1 MKASEKDLRDALSL
15 KIADKGCKNYSIKAG
30 AGGGKTTLLS
40 ERISRQIIDGT
51 PIEEFVII
59 TYTNAAANELRD
71 KISERL
77 REFLASGVGD
87 ENKTGKARDALNS
100 IELIQIST
108 IHAFLLR
115 ILREH
120 SFEAGIV
127 PDVKVMEEEENDA
140 RRERFFNKWYRDH
153 FDEIGKF
160 RDDWM
165 IHFESSNLDHDVT
178 REVFLNIF
186 NDIADIREEIIFD
199 TKDHTEE
206 LEKAASEYVT
216 KWLPELVLFKKVL
229 ETERPLNKNKTPK
242 TLNNDMQKAVDNIT
256 EAEAGSGNSI
266 DKAIMLSQALKT
278 IIDNV
283 KYNKKFYKYSDN
295 NDPFLE
301 YIPDIP
307 DNELEWKFETLY
319 NYMLISEKAGKAV
332 EYVCAMQK
340 EYQKENDDNA
350 LTLSNN
356 DILFRADRLL
366 SEHTG
371 ILDKLRNTYSKIYVD
386 EFQDTTGL
394 QARLIKLLAG
404 KKDTGPAAED
414 IEEDKLIVVGD
425 PKQSIYRFT
434 GAELS
439 VYEDVDGMMAKM
451 SDDLAESVS
460 LDTNF
465 RSNKDIVDWVNVKF
479 GKLMGSSYSPMDTD
493 WIVSEK
499 NALHGVYGYAADLE
513 TDDKGNPKNYKKED
527 DVSAVAELV
536 SSLVNNSH
544 CFIEQPVRNEDGT
557 FGKPLLRKIKYSD
570 IMIICRNTKKMKN
583 YAVRFAECDIPV
595 NVQGKF
601 KADDDEVLRNFVLL
615 TEYLADPKNKKKRA
629 TAVQIISGIDVTKAS
644 IDESKKAEE
653 DLKDLITLFR
663 DNSMNTAAIMRY
675 LLSREELFLPRGKEF
690 SPGRIKEYR
699 IRLNQMVETCL
710 ADNDGDISRLSDLMN
725 DYIKKVIKREIPLES
740 NEDALQLMNVHQAK
754 GLTGQIVIIADRTN
768 EDVCKY
774 SGFKSDGKYYPA
786 VRYKKSGKN
795 ESGSVLIPSYG
806 NDINRLKQAYT
817 EDRDESVRLQ
827 YVAATRAAHAL
838 IIMPAIQKDAWFT
851 KDVYDYKCL
860 PDINKWLK
868 DRNADTKT
876 YDLANETEKEEA
888 NDNLS
893 ALEKNK
899 EKADSDSLSE
909 KQLISITPSELER
922 PGVTGYSAT
931 DKGYAKE
938 DRPGGDV
945 FGTVMHRVYELMFTG
960 YARLVGKDPEDRTK
974 SIDRIIN
981 RAILENIDDLRTKDD
996 PKAFSEFLSSKM
1008 SGRFETTIRPI
1019 MDEAEEIYP
1028 EYTFSFF
1035 VEESERDA
1043 FISDFGQFLKDGKEK
1058 MITNHPCIWVNG
1070 QADLVVRKKD
1080 GSITVYDHKSDAMNG
1095 KSADAFESDLYK
1107 KYEGQLTLYKYA
1119 IGKAFGVSD
1128 VKTELIHLYK

>member
-1 MKASEKDLRDALSL
+1 MAKDVKEDKLKALDAAISQIEKQYGRGSVMRLGDNTNQMKVETIPTGSISLDIALGQGGL
-15 KIADKGCKNYSIKAG
+15 PKGRIIEIYGPESS
-30 AGGGKTTLLS
+30 GKTTVALHCVAETQKRGGIAGFIDAEHALDPVYAKNIGVDIDNLY
-40 ERISRQIIDGT
+40 ISQPDSG
-51 PIEEFVII
+51 EQALEI
-59 TYTNAAANELRD
+59 TETMVR
-71 KISERL
+71 
-77 REFLASGVGD
+77 SG
-87 ENKTGKARDALNS
+87 
-100 IELIQIST
+100 
-108 IHAFLLR
+108 
-115 ILREH
+115 
-120 SFEAGIV
+120 
-127 PDVKVMEEEENDA
+127 
-140 RRERFFNKWYRDH
+140 
-153 FDEIGKF
+153 
-160 RDDWM
+160 
-165 IHFESSNLDHDVT
+165 
-178 REVFLNIF
+178 
-186 NDIADIREEIIFD
+186 
-199 TKDHTEE
+199 
-206 LEKAASEYVT
+206 
-216 KWLPELVLFKKVL
+216 
-229 ETERPLNKNKTPK
+229 
-242 TLNNDMQKAVDNIT
+242 AVDIIVVDSVAALVPK
-256 EAEAGSGNSI
+256 AEIEGDMGDSH
-266 DKAIMLSQALKT
+266 
-278 IIDNV
+278 V
-283 KYNKKFYKYSDN
+283 
-295 NDPFLE
+295 
-301 YIPDIP
+301 
-307 DNELEWKFETLY
+307 
-319 NYMLISEKAGKAV
+319 
-332 EYVCAMQK
+332 
-340 EYQKENDDNA
+340 
-350 LTLSNN
+350 
-356 DILFRADRLL
+356 
-366 SEHTG
+366 
-371 ILDKLRNTYSKIYVD
+371 
-386 EFQDTTGL
+386 GL

-465 RSNKDIVDWVNVKF
+465 RSNKDIVDWVNEKF

-513 TDDKGNPKNYKKED
+513 TDGKGNPKNYKKED

-1028 EYTFSFF
+1028 EW
-1035 VEESERDA
+1035 
-1043 FISDFGQFLKDGKEK
+1043 
-1058 MITNHPCIWVNG
+1058 P
-1070 QADLVVRKKD
+1070 
-1080 GSITVYDHKSDAMNG
+1080 
-1095 KSADAFESDLYK
+1095 
-1107 KYEGQLTLYKYA
+1107 
-1119 IGKAFGVSD
+1119 
-1128 VKTELIHLYK
+1128 